1 MEALMK
7 LARIPPAWL
16 NQIFFEKVVKT
27 MEKDPEAILE
37 EFNVTPGSN
46 PGDNF
51 ASAVFRASITFK
63 SKRTNGSRT
72 ISTIIKVQPK
82 YPPELAHLLNFTLF
96 KTEIAMYEEVLAEIS
111 GLWKSVGDTD
121 VLCPR

>member
-1 MEALMK
+1 MEALIK
-7 LARIPPAWL
+7 LSQIPPDWL
-16 NQIFFEKVVKT
+16 GQNFFEKVVRA
-27 MEKDPEAILE
+27 MENDPEATVE
-37 EFNVTPGSN
+37 KFNVNPGSK

-51 ASAVFRASITFK
+51 ASAIFRASIIFK
-63 SKRTNGSRT
+63 SKLTDGSKT

-111 GLWKSVGDTD
+111 TLWKSVGETD

>member
-1 MEALMK
+1 MEALIK

-16 NQIFFEKVVKT
+16 DQIFFEKVVRA
-27 MEKDPEAILE
+27 MEKDSEAIVE

-46 PGDNF
+46 PGENF

-63 SKRTNGSRT
+63 SKLSNGSKT
-72 ISTIIKVQPK
+72 ISTIVKVQPK

-111 GLWKSVGDTD
+111 GLWKSVGETD